1 MDLLIGILEKT
12 ASALAASGLSLL
24 GLRMLRPRIEISP
37 EISAWWSEEKQD
49 FRYSIKISNKT
60 RRALVE
66 PRFELTLL
74 YPNERDATKSKLI
87 PRDRPDPMSISGRKK
102 DKRNGKELGTYT
114 ITYGGKEADLVLLA
128 GQRTHGN
135 ANRAHFRFRC
145 FVRDGFSGIG
155 RQFEMRYEVPADSIV
170 FGTFKR
176 GRVFDIDEHAPNER
190 WTEKVAAA
198 FASSGAAPAE
208 GARVPR
214 VRNGDESPLPVG
226 EERGAA
232 AGEDEPAGR

>member
-1 MDLLIGILEKT
+1 MDLLIGIVEKT

-24 GLRMLRPRIEISP
+24 GLRMLRPRIDISP

-74 YPNERDATKSKLI
+74 YPNERGATKSKLI
-87 PRDRPDPMSISGRKK
+87 PRGRPDPMSISGRKK
-102 DKRNGKELGTYT
+102 DKVNDKELGTYT
-114 ITYGGKEADLVLLA
+114 IAYGGQEADLLLLA
-128 GQRTHGN
+128 GQRTRGD

-145 FVRDGFSGIG
+145 FVRDGLSGIG
-155 RQFEMRYEVPADSIV
+155 RQFETKYEVPADSIV
-170 FGTFKR
+170 FGTFKK
-176 GRVFDIDEHAPNER
+176 GRVFDIDEQAPNQE

-198 FASSGAAPAE
+198 LASSGAAPAE
-208 GARVPR
+208 GGRVPR
-214 VRNGDESPLPVG
+214 VRNGDEPPPPVG
-226 EERGAA
+226 EERGASA
-232 AGEDEPAGR
+232 DGDEPAGR